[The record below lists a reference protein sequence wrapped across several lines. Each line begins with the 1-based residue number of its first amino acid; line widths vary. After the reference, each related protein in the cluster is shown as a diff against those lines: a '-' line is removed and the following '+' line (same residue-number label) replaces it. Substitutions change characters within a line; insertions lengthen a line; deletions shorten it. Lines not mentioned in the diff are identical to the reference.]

1 MRVHPVFLYKKSS
14 LASLHGVRNGIEID
28 TDLVGKV
35 YLAGS
40 GAGREST
47 ASGLISDLIAIGR
60 SLDNNTA
67 AISHSLP
74 CSPDNSCPIP
84 NENGMP
90 TQVLTNNVSYSLI
103 HAYERHRLTQTISQD
118 LIKVMCFEPQEASEL
133 ASSYTNLKYEEY
145 CDYIRN
151 L

>member
-1 MRVHPVFLYKKSS
+1 MSTFTSPQIEKFFKKS
-14 LASLHGVRNGIEID
+14 E
-28 TDLVGKV
+28 KFF
-35 YLAGS
+35 
-40 GAGREST
+40 
-47 ASGLISDLIAIGR
+47 IS
-60 SLDNNTA
+60 NY
-67 AISHSLP
+67 
-74 CSPDNSCPIP
+74 PILED
-84 NENGMP
+84 ENGMP

-133 ASSYTNLKYEEY
+133 ASSYTNLMNEDY